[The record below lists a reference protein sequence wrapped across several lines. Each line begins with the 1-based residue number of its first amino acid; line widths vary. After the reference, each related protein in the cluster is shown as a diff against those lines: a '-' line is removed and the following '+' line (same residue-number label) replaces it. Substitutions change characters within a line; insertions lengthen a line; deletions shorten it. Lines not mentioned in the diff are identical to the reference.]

1 MYSGYESFDR
11 YMYYTVLTI
20 VSVLYIDNCV
30 INHLLPVCSLLSH
43 SVMRFGE
50 QKFLILMKLSLL
62 IFSIMV
68 STT

>member
-20 VSVLYIDNCV
+20 VIMLYIDNCV

-43 SVMRFGE
+43 
-50 QKFLILMKLSLL
+50 
-62 IFSIMV
+62 
-68 STT
+68 

>member
-11 YMYYTVLTI
+11 YMYYTVLAI
-20 VSVLYIDNCV
+20 VIMLYIDNCV
-30 INHLLPVCSLLSH
+30 INHLPFCSVLSH

-62 IFSIMV
+62 IFSFMI